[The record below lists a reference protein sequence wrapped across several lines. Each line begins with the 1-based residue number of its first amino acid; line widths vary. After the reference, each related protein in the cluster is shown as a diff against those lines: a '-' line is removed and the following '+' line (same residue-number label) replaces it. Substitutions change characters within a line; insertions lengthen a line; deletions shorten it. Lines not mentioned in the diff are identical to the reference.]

1 MGREHFLK
9 EVEDKKEEKST
20 LRGEWVVGRG
30 IKKRKGEKQQK
41 GQKQQEK
48 RLNNYNY
55 NSIKEETKKEASLSS
70 WIGRKFRGAERL
82 LMFNWQ
88 ALSEKKI

>member
-30 IKKRKGEKQQK
+30 IKKSKGGRNSK
-41 GQKQQEK
+41 K
-48 RLNNYNY
+48 R
-55 NSIKEETKKEASLSS
+55 
-70 WIGRKFRGAERL
+70 G
-82 LMFNWQ
+82 LMIIIII
-88 ALSEKKI
+88 L